1 MLLQLLRVISAI
13 ALMLFLLACRGVQT
27 ELTPFHTFSDAAT
40 AQGKTFIVL
49 PNKAQEGS
57 LEWATYSNLVA
68 QKLESKGLRR
78 VESARAADYAVSLTY
93 AIDGGRTT
101 SSSIPVF
108 GQTGGGTTYT
118 TGTVGSSSVSATS
131 YTPPTYGVTGYSTS
145 TDTVYGRAVRIT
157 IMDVQK
163 SLAQNKRVLV
173 YEATGKSEGSTGNIN
188 VVLPSIID
196 AMFVDWPG
204 KSGVPQTQSTPVR
217 Q

>member
-1 MLLQLLRVISAI
+1 MLL
-13 ALMLFLLACRGVQT
+13 MLACATVQT
-27 ELTPFHTFSDAAT
+27 ELTPFHTFAET
-40 AQGKTFIVL
+40 PPQGKTFIIL
-49 PNKAQEGS
+49 PSKAQDGS

-93 AIDGGRTT
+93 AIDGGRSVT
-101 SSSIPVF
+101 SSTPIMS
-108 GQTGGGTTYT
+108 QTGGGTTYT
-118 TGTVGSSSVSATS
+118 TGTVGSSAVSATS

-145 TDTVYGRAVRIT
+145 TDTLYGRAVRIT

-173 YEATGKSEGSTGNIN
+173 YEATGKSEGSSGNIN
-188 VVLPSIID
+188 VVLPNIID

-204 KSGVPQTQSTPVR
+204 KSGVLQKQSV
-217 Q
+217 QFKQ

>member
-1 MLLQLLRVISAI
+1 MRLLRGAGAI
-13 ALMLFLLACRGVQT
+13 ALMLFMLACQT
-27 ELTPFHTFSDAAT
+27 VETEVTPFHTFADASP
-40 AQGKTFIVL
+40 QGKTFIIL
-49 PNKAQEGS
+49 PSKAQDGS

-78 VESARAADYAVSLTY
+78 VESARAADYAVSLAY

-101 SSSIPVF
+101 SSTIPVF

-118 TGTVGSSSVSATS
+118 TGTVGSRSVSATS
-131 YTPPTYGVTGYSTS
+131 YAPPTYGVTGYSTS
-145 TDTVYGRAVRIT
+145 TDTVYGRTVRIT

-163 SLAQNKRVLV
+163 ALAQNKRVLV
-173 YEATGKSEGSTGNIN
+173 YEATGKSEGTSGNIN
-188 VVLPSIID
+188 VVLPNIID

-204 KSGVPQTQSTPVR
+204 KSGVPQKQSIPLK